1 MSNSLRNFKKDL
13 LSVRIQGA
21 TQVALATLQAL
32 SHYIKSQKM
41 PASKADWK
49 SLVETQEGLVNLRP
63 TEPLARNISRWF
75 IYELKKQAAV
85 LNKSSW
91 NKGVEQL
98 VLKLENYLKQA
109 ESKLSKAGVSALT
122 FKRNIFT
129 HCHSSLTE
137 KILMAA
143 HRDGKR
149 FKVYHTE
156 TRPLF
161 QGHITDKHLRHS
173 KIPCVMVA
181 DSAAAWLVSD
191 HSGDDVKIN
200 VVLLGADSIA
210 RDGSVL
216 NKIGSFGIALA
227 AYDSKIPVYI
237 ATTLLK
243 TDIKGESKIE
253 LRPTQELWPHAPH
266 GTKIINYAFDKVPAK
281 YITGIIC
288 EFGIIKPN
296 QVVKLV
302 KQHYPWLIY
311 NAK

>member
-13 LSVRIQGA
+13 LSVHIQGA
-21 TQVALATLQAL
+21 TQVAQTTLQAL
-32 SHYIKSQKM
+32 SHYIKSQKI
-41 PASKADWK
+41 PTSKADWK
-49 SLVETQEGLVNLRP
+49 SLVDIQEDLANLRP

-75 IYELKKQAAV
+75 ICELKKQAV
-85 LNKSSW
+85 DLNKSSW
-91 NKGVEQL
+91 NRRVEQL
-98 VLKLENYLKQA
+98 VLKLENYLNQA
-109 ESKLSKAGVSALT
+109 ESKLSKAGVSVLAS
-122 FKRNIFT
+122 KKIIFT
-129 HCHSSLTE
+129 HCHSSLAE
-137 KILMAA
+137 NILVTAY
-143 HRDGKR
+143 RSGKR
-149 FKVYHTE
+149 FKVYHAE

-161 QGHITDKHLRHS
+161 QGHITDKNLRRS

-181 DSAAAWLVSD
+181 DSAAAWLVSN

-200 VVLLGADSIA
+200 LVLLGADSIA

-237 ATTLLK
+237 ASTLLK
-243 TDIKGESKIE
+243 VDIKGESKIE
-253 LRPTQELWPHAPH
+253 LRPQQELWPHAPH

-302 KQHYPWLIY
+302 KQHYPWLF
-311 NAK
+311 K